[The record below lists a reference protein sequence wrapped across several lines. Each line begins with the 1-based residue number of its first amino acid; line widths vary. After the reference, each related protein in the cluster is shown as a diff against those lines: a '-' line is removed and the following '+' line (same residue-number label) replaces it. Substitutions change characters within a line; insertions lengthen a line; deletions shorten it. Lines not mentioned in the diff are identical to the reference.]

1 MPSALQCIISFAL
14 SSQPPY
20 ESDSI
25 LPMSIYFTQDS
36 EKSSH
41 TWLSAGI

>member
-1 MPSALQCIISFAL
+1 MPSALQWIISFVL

-25 LPMSIYFTQDS
+25 LPMSIYTGLRQV
-36 EKSSH
+36 KSH
-41 TWLSAGI
+41 G